1 MLLNKQRLDVSVTE
15 AAIAE
20 RAYSLWQIRGCPVGD
35 GQEDWQDAK
44 AQLLKEATPRRKP
57 LQRLFSRFRNR
68 PKLAGDSRL

>member
-1 MLLNKQRLDVSVTE
+1 MLLKNRRQAVPVSE
-15 AAIAE
+15 EAIAE

-44 AQLLKEATPRRKP
+44 AQLVEEATPRRKP

-68 PKLAGDSRL
+68 AAMA